1 MLVDVLIGHSWT
13 GFCIDKNVFIKM
25 NLTCSNISHE
35 RFPEYR
41 SDALVWPSHDVTIA
55 ISEELFAPQNRHGG
69 VYHIVVNRGVPVRY
83 RRPTCSLQP
92 DIKS

>member
-1 MLVDVLIGHSWT
+1 
-13 GFCIDKNVFIKM
+13 M

-69 VYHIVVNRGVPVRY
+69 VHHIVIDLCLTLPS
-83 RRPTCSLQP
+83 PSQAPQL
-92 DIKS
+92 